1 MRTFRSFLKGSY
13 SFLKRK
19 SLRYN
24 FYVLTWF
31 ETRNH
36 GNLGLAY
43 AAVKGT
49 LNFRLDFQDFL
60 KYRQKS
66 PEFSDYILIKNK

>member
-1 MRTFRSFLKGSY
+1 MRIVFISFLIGSY
-13 SFLKRK
+13 LFLKRK
-19 SLRYN
+19 SLRCN

-31 ETRNH
+31 QTRNH

-49 LNFRLDFQDFL
+49 LNFKLDFQDFL
-60 KYRQKS
+60 KYPQNS
-66 PEFSDYILIKNK
+66 PEF